1 MIFIYN
7 LLFPLAF
14 IFFVPGMIIKL
25 IRRPGHKKTFME
37 RFAVFSADRKKRLA
51 EYHGAIWVHAVSVGE
66 AVIATAMIEKWQ
78 EADPEKKFVLSTT
91 TTTGQ
96 ELARKKVS
104 NDVEVIY
111 CPVDF
116 ILFVRKVLRLIQP
129 SMLLIFETEI
139 WPNMIA
145 EAKKSGAKV
154 ALVNARMSDRSA
166 RGYYRWRHFFRP
178 ILNKFDIIGVQTQQD
193 KERYAAVAPAANI
206 EVTHNMKFDQE
217 IPVNFKSIDLGSYFG
232 SGEHQILLA
241 ASTHPGE
248 EKLIAEVFSGLK
260 NDFPSLRLVIVPRHT
275 ERGNEIVKILNEL
288 HLSFRRRSEDDG
300 CEDKNVDVLLADTTG
315 EMLAF
320 MQAADVVIM
329 GKSLAGQNEGHNII
343 EPALLGKAI
352 VCGDVLK
359 NFRFILNIFKNNNAL
374 VTIDCDEQLADVLK
388 ELFCDEKRRE
398 KLGSK
403 AQQVVNSQQGAT
415 NNTIKSLEAIL

>member
-1 MIFIYN
+1 MRFMYN
-7 LLFPLAF
+7 LIFPLVF
-14 IFFVPGMIIKL
+14 IFFIPGMIIKL
-25 IRRPGHKKTFME
+25 IRRPGYKKTFME
-37 RFAVFSADRKKRLA
+37 RFAFFSLERKKCL
-51 EYHGAIWVHAVSVGE
+51 EKYHGAIWVHAVSVGE
-66 AVIATAMIEKWQ
+66 SVIAAALIEKWQ
-78 EADPEKKFVLSTT
+78 KSDPEKKFILSTT

-96 ELARKKVS
+96 ALARKKVS
-104 NDVEVIY
+104 PGVEVIY
-111 CPVDF
+111 CPIDF
-116 ILFVRKVLRLIQP
+116 IFFVRKVLRLIQP

-154 ALVNARMSDRSA
+154 ALVNARMSDRSS
-166 RGYYRWRHFFRP
+166 RGYYRWRCFFRP
-178 ILNKFDIIGVQTQQD
+178 LLNTFDIIGVQTLQD
-193 KERYAAVAPAANI
+193 KERYSAVAPAAKI
-206 EVTHNMKFDQE
+206 EVTHNMKFDQK
-217 IPVNFKSIDLGSYFG
+217 IPADFESIDLAAYFG

-248 EKLIAEVFSGLK
+248 EKLIASVFSEIRK
-260 NDFPSLRLVIVPRHT
+260 DFPELRLVIIPRHA
-275 ERGNEIVKILNEL
+275 ERAKEIARELNEQ

-300 CEDKNVDVLLADTTG
+300 RENKDVDVLLADTTG

-359 NFRFILNIFKNNNAL
+359 NFRYILNIFKDNNAL
-374 VTIDCDEQLADVLK
+374 ITIDCDEQLTDVLK
-388 ELFCDEKRRE
+388 ELFNDKNRRD
-398 KLGSK
+398 KLGLK
-403 AQQVVNSQQGAT
+403 ARQLVNTQEGAT